1 MRHLNNSFW
10 ALRPWLYQRILDDEP
25 CDMQM
30 IAMKLLTLAIKLLH
44 VRMNYLDQ
52 ACDSISYSGMNRQ
65 RNLERE

>member
-1 MRHLNNSFW
+1 
-10 ALRPWLYQRILDDEP
+10 
-25 CDMQM
+25 M

-65 RNLERE
+65 RFATFSKAHDESYQLQIIELQIEKRIID